1 MYNIYIYTSIFV
13 TYIQYCN
20 TYYDAMRAFNI
31 NSTNI
36 NNLSMFSLLLI
47 LSELNSETKGSQKDD
62 DNTTSL
68 FILKVILGRINT
80 SKEETITKER
90 LEKRDSRDSKTSI
103 NDNNTDNN
111 NIPNFF
117 PCYTSGDGIPTV
129 LLFAVPY
136 KGRTQTTFLVVIVI
150 VIVVG
155 SITTDVDGL
164 LDDTHHLI
172 DELCFYSTIVFGC
185 GIFR

>member
-1 MYNIYIYTSIFV
+1 
-13 TYIQYCN
+13 
-20 TYYDAMRAFNI
+20 MRAFNI

-90 LEKRDSRDSKTSI
+90 LERRDSRDSMTSI
-103 NDNNTDNN
+103 NDNNT
-111 NIPNFF
+111 
-117 PCYTSGDGIPTV
+117 
-129 LLFAVPY
+129 
-136 KGRTQTTFLVVIVI
+136 
-150 VIVVG
+150 
-155 SITTDVDGL
+155 
-164 LDDTHHLI
+164 
-172 DELCFYSTIVFGC
+172 
-185 GIFR
+185 

>member
-90 LEKRDSRDSKTSI
+90 LERRDSRDSMTSI
-103 NDNNTDNN
+103 NDNNTNDNN
-111 NIPNFF
+111 TDDNNKGTRLVLNT
-117 PCYTSGDGIPTV
+117 TSSIKTFQLQQQQQRECPAYPRIIKLHQQKIVKRKKTNTKNV
-129 LLFAVPY
+129 MPSLF
-136 KGRTQTTFLVVIVI
+136 L
-150 VIVVG
+150 
-155 SITTDVDGL
+155 
-164 LDDTHHLI
+164 
-172 DELCFYSTIVFGC
+172 
-185 GIFR
+185 

>member
-1 MYNIYIYTSIFV
+1 MYMYIYIYTSIFV

-20 TYYDAMRAFNI
+20 TYDAMRAFNI

-36 NNLSMFSLLLI
+36 NNVSMFSSLLI

-62 DNTTSL
+62 DNTTSF

-111 NIPNFF
+111 NKGTRLVLPLLSKPFN
-117 PCYTSGDGIPTV
+117 CNNNNNNNNVSV
-129 LLFAVPY
+129 LLIQELLSCIN
-136 KGRTQTTFLVVIVI
+136 KKLSRGRRPTKRT
-150 VIVVG
+150 
-155 SITTDVDGL
+155 
-164 LDDTHHLI
+164 
-172 DELCFYSTIVFGC
+172 
-185 GIFR
+185 